1 MKHTEIPHEL
11 GNRTVSINDKDNE
24 DRILEKGDKVIY
36 AAIRRYMTKD
46 RWSCPSIPK
55 IKEKTHCGQ
64 TRIYESI
71 DRLIRAGFITKSL
84 QKTPS
89 GKMGTYYYFPESEF
103 DKHFEMFT
111 DSFLDM
117 KMPLNIKEYYMDIQQ
132 YLYDKES
139 GVGKCSFSNS
149 ELSKK
154 LGVSIPTVKKYNKYL
169 IENGYLEEE
178 ATTKTDEAGLIIYQK
193 NFNLSSLNQA
203 ALWVQAV
210 TQQVTANTQ
219 DIEQLKEGYDN
230 LKEDNMV
237 LKEENKQ
244 MRKEIDQL
252 KKEMSLRRNHVDE
265 PLNIPM

>member
-36 AAIRRYMTKD
+36 AAIRRYMNSES
-46 RWSCPSIPK
+46 RECYPSISK

-71 DRLIRAGFITKSL
+71 DRLIKAGFMTKTL
-84 QKTPS
+84 KQLPNKKTA
-89 GKMGTYYYFPESEF
+89 TFYYFPESEF
-103 DKHFEMFT
+103 DKHFEKFT
-111 DSFLDM
+111 DAFLDM
-117 KMPLNIKEYYMDIQQ
+117 KMPINIKEYYMDIQQ
-132 YLYDKES
+132 YLYDQKS
-139 GVGKCSFSNS
+139 GIGKCAFSNA
-149 ELSKK
+149 ELAKR

-193 NFNLSSLNQA
+193 NFNLTNLNQA

-210 TQQVTANTQ
+210 TQQVTTNTQ
-219 DIEQLKEGYDN
+219 DIEQLKEDN
-230 LKEDNMV
+230 IV

>member
-1 MKHTEIPHEL
+1 
-11 GNRTVSINDKDNE
+11 
-24 DRILEKGDKVIY
+24 
-36 AAIRRYMTKD
+36 
-46 RWSCPSIPK
+46 
-55 IKEKTHCGQ
+55 
-64 TRIYESI
+64 
-71 DRLIRAGFITKSL
+71 
-84 QKTPS
+84 
-89 GKMGTYYYFPESEF
+89 MGTYYYFPESEF

-178 ATTKTDEAGLIIYQK
+178 ATTQTDEAGLIIYQK
-193 NFNLSSLNQA
+193 NFNLTNLNQA

-210 TQQVTANTQ
+210 TQQVTTNTQ
-219 DIEQLKEGYDN
+219 DIEQLKEDN
-230 LKEDNMV
+230 IV

-252 KKEMSLRRNHVDE
+252 KKEMSLKRNHVDE

>member
-24 DRILEKGDKVIY
+24 NRILEKGDKVIY
-36 AAIRRYMTKD
+36 AAIRRYMNKD
-46 RWSCPSIPK
+46 RVSFPSISK

-71 DRLIRAGFITKSL
+71 GRLIKAGFITKSL

-89 GKMGTYYYFPESEF
+89 GKMTTYYYFPESEF

-111 DSFLDM
+111 DDFLDM
-117 KMPLNIKEYYMDIQQ
+117 EMPLNIKEYYMDIQQ

-139 GVGKCSFSNS
+139 GIGKCSFSNS
-149 ELSKK
+149 ELADK
-154 LGVSIPTVKKYNKYL
+154 LGVSIPTVKKYNTYL
-169 IENGYLEEE
+169 IQNGYLEEE
-178 ATTKTDEAGLIIYQK
+178 ATTKTNEAGLIIYQK
-193 NFNLSSLNQA
+193 NFNLSGLNQA

-219 DIEQLKEGYDN
+219 DIEQLKE
-230 LKEDNMV
+230 DNMI

-252 KKEMSLRRNHVDE
+252 KKEMSLKRNHVNE
-265 PLNIPM
+265 PLTIPM

>member
-11 GNRTVSINDKDNE
+11 GNRTVSVNDKENK
-24 DRILEKGDKVIY
+24 DRVLEKGDKVIY

-46 RWSCPSIPK
+46 RVSCPSIPK
-55 IKEKTHCGQ
+55 IKEKTRCGQ

-71 DRLIRAGFITKSL
+71 DRLIKAGFMTKHL

-111 DSFLDM
+111 DNFLDM
-117 KMPLNIKEYYMDIQQ
+117 EMPLNIKEYYMDIQQ

-149 ELSKK
+149 ELAEK
-154 LGVSIPTVKKYNKYL
+154 LGVSIPTVKKYNRYL

-193 NFNLSSLNQA
+193 NFNLASLNQA
-203 ALWVQAV
+203 AL
-210 TQQVTANTQ
+210 
-219 DIEQLKEGYDN
+219 
-230 LKEDNMV
+230 
-237 LKEENKQ
+237 
-244 MRKEIDQL
+244 
-252 KKEMSLRRNHVDE
+252 
-265 PLNIPM
+265 